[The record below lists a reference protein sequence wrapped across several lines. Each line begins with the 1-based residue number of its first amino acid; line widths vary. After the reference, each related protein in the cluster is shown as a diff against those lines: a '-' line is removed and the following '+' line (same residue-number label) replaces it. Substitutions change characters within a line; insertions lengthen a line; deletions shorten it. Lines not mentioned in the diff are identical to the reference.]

1 MQSTNV
7 SFRLVDPKTEMRDT
21 KSKLELKIKA
31 PMQLKARKFHFQLF
45 RGNQVTR
52 KKSERTKKLLRSR
65 SRWKRRSQ
73 QISFFSNFCLILFFY
88 RTKNHR
94 PTFPLPVRI
103 HFFNPKK
110 LLRIFSPVRF
120 GIGIASLRCF

>member
-31 PMQLKARKFHFQLF
+31 PMQLDARKFHFQLF

-52 KKSERTKKLLRSR
+52 EKKWENKKIVKISIEMETTISTNFFLFKLLSD
-65 SRWKRRSQ
+65 
-73 QISFFSNFCLILFFY
+73 SFFLSNEESSTYFSTSGTDPFF
-88 RTKNHR
+88 
-94 PTFPLPVRI
+94 
-103 HFFNPKK
+103 
-110 LLRIFSPVRF
+110 
-120 GIGIASLRCF
+120 